1 MGEVRLFCTFIRS
14 MRDQKDLFNKTC
26 FECSKLITNNYSTSF
41 SLGIRAFD
49 KRFRDAI
56 YAIYGFVRYA
66 DEIVDT
72 FHDQDKPAL
81 IAGFRKDTFT
91 AIEQRISLNPVL
103 QAFQLTVH
111 RYQLEPELIEAFLL
125 SMEMD
130 IDTSSYT
137 DEGYHLYIYGSA
149 EVIGLM
155 CLRIFCE
162 DDKALYN
169 ALLPKAR
176 SLGSAFQKINFLRD
190 IKSDYEERGRVYFPG
205 VNFKHFNKEKKE
217 GIEADIKC
225 DFDDALT
232 GIRQLPKGTRLGVYI
247 AYIYYLELFNK
258 IRNTP
263 ASIIMQKRIRIPNVQ
278 KMALYFKAVIQQKLN
293 KI

>member
-1 MGEVRLFCTFIRS
+1 MPNQI
-14 MRDQKDLFNKTC
+14 DLFNKTC

-41 SLGIRAFD
+41 SLGIKAFD

-72 FHDQDKPAL
+72 FHDQDKATL
-81 IAGFRKDTFT
+81 IAGFREATFS
-91 AIEQRISLNPVL
+91 AIQQRISLNPVL

-111 RYQLEPELIEAFLL
+111 RYRLEPGLIEAFLL

-130 IDTSSYT
+130 LDKTIYNE
-137 DEGYHLYIYGSA
+137 EGYQQYIYGSA

-162 DDKALYN
+162 DDKTLYSALI
-169 ALLPKAR
+169 PKAR

-190 IKSDYEERGRVYFPG
+190 IKADFGERGRVYFPG
-205 VNFKHFNKEKKE
+205 VDLGRFGESDKKI
-217 GIEADIKC
+217 IEADIQT
-225 DFDDALT
+225 DLDDALS
-232 GIRQLPKGTRLGVYI
+232 GIRQLPDGAKLGVYI
-247 AYIYYLELFNK
+247 AYVYYLELFKK
-258 IRNTP
+258 IRLTP
-263 ASIIMQKRIRIPNVQ
+263 ASIVLQKRIRIPDGQ
-278 KMALYFKAVIQQKLN
+278 KMALYIKALVQQKLN
-293 KI
+293 RI